1 MGGVNRPRVTPE
13 EQREL
18 AEALGVTDALVEEL
32 SIDELREEV
41 AASTTGEFA
50 LPRRAIRR
58 ELEGE
63 LDADLLAE
71 ELSALADRIQRV
83 PEIRA
88 AGIPDG
94 EKEPEHLYR
103 ELAEPGWRVYDHLL
117 EVGFFESVDWNMPR
131 FTPEVISDTARE
143 LIGSDPLTAELDDA
157 GFDEAELTAVVS
169 DVTNNDRRLSR
180 WVPTSEIPAGVEF
193 DVDHVPPLHQ
203 RAMGGSLLWIKNLD
217 VHLWQKQVLV
227 TDGVLDDA
235 AWDVK
240 AMLGGLYLL
249 TRAALEIAGDDEETL
264 TDGQFTAALTAS
276 AAIMIVNQEAV
287 CQDAYRI
294 TEEMRAP
301 SDAR

>member
-1 MGGVNRPRVTPE
+1 MVGVDRPQVTPE

-18 AEALGVTDALVEEL
+18 AETLGVSDVLVEES

-41 AASTTGEFA
+41 TPSTTGDFA
-50 LPRRAIRR
+50 LPRKAIRQ
-58 ELEGE
+58 ELEGQ

-71 ELSALADRIQRV
+71 ELSALADRIQRI
-83 PEIRA
+83 PEVRA
-88 AGIPDG
+88 TGIPDG

-117 EVGFFESVDWNMPR
+117 DVGFFEGVDWNMPR

-143 LIGSDPLTAELDDA
+143 LIRSDPLTAELADA
-157 GFDEAELTAVVS
+157 GFDEAELTAMAS
-169 DVTNNDRRLSR
+169 DVTNNDRQLSR
-180 WVPTSEIPAGVEF
+180 WVPASDIPAGVEF

-227 TDGVLDDA
+227 TDGILDDA
-235 AWDVK
+235 AWEVK

-249 TRAALEIAGDDEETL
+249 TRAALEIAGDNDETL
-264 TDGQFTAALTAS
+264 TDDQFTAALTAS

-294 TEEMRAP
+294 TEEMRA
-301 SDAR
+301 SSNAR